1 MASYHIQVKGKQLGP
16 FKPTEIKLLV
26 EKGKIGPMDF
36 IRTEGQ
42 TNWIQADKVKGLDF
56 SNRPINLIETETSEE
71 IKENTEKAQSTPN
84 INSIADLWH
93 YSKNGKQFGPIIYTE
108 LSHLAS
114 ANQLLPN
121 DMLWKEGM
129 AKWVTADSLP
139 GLFSDCDHRQRQFS
153 QPPPLIVSKELP
165 SLIAGMH
172 NQRLI
177 VGVAAVFGMLA
188 TFLPWVHAPIVG
200 SVSGTAGPDGWL
212 SLLLFIPALSQ
223 SLSGSKAEPFLLRA
237 RLTASLPAFFAA
249 LLGIYKIIEFNSKFA
264 DVPRDNPFAQ
274 AMMASVQIGIG
285 IYILV
290 GAGITI
296 TLASLSGNFK
306 PHK

>member
-71 IKENTEKAQSTPN
+71 IIENTEKAQSNTN

-93 YSKNGKQFGPIIYTE
+93 YSKNGKQFGPIVYTE

-121 DMLWKEGM
+121 DMIWKEGM
-129 AKWVTADSLP
+129 TNWKPAKEIK
-139 GLFSDCDHRQRQFS
+139 GLFPLRVQVKVAYHLCTIEALAKKGYHLQSDYLFGEDNPGKATLRNSIIKARNLAGDDPVLGRSVAGFLGDHL
-153 QPPPLIVSKELP
+153 QP
-165 SLIAGMH
+165 
-172 NQRLI
+172 
-177 VGVAAVFGMLA
+177 VAL
-188 TFLPWVHAPIVG
+188 
-200 SVSGTAGPDGWL
+200 
-212 SLLLFIPALSQ
+212 
-223 SLSGSKAEPFLLRA
+223 
-237 RLTASLPAFFAA
+237 LTANVAQ
-249 LLGIYKIIEFNSKFA
+249 LLK
-264 DVPRDNPFAQ
+264 
-274 AMMASVQIGIG
+274 
-285 IYILV
+285 
-290 GAGITI
+290 
-296 TLASLSGNFK
+296 
-306 PHK
+306 